1 MALSPIYNYYKIGRF
16 IFALAL
22 LVSFQIAGL
31 LHAVPGLFYILT
43 VYGLIAFIRL
53 VIAREV
59 MGYFDFLLDI
69 VFISALVQVSF
80 GIYSYLSL
88 FYLFPIFFSSIVIR
102 TRKIFLYPAIATF
115 FYAMVFVLNGVFQS
129 SENILNILLH
139 AFSFFLISFAGN
151 SLNERLEKQDNYIK
165 SLEEERIKM
174 QGYERLYRVS
184 ADLAHELRNPLASI
198 SAAVQFLKEGK
209 KSDDFIEMLA
219 FETTRLNNLVNDFL
233 MFSRPSDAPVEVMDL
248 SEMMKII
255 VARHKNG
262 KAISENIKDGILI
275 DANRT
280 FIDVALTNIVKN
292 ATEAARSAV
301 FISLRDTSSDSIAG
315 GKNEVVLN
323 VEDDGYGIDEAIKE
337 RIFEP
342 FFTTKQNGTG
352 LGLAIAYR
360 VITGFGGYII
370 AGKSSHGGAKF
381 TIVMQHENRKNE
393 KEGR

>member
-1 MALSPIYNYYKIGRF
+1 
-16 IFALAL
+16 
-22 LVSFQIAGL
+22 
-31 LHAVPGLFYILT
+31 
-43 VYGLIAFIRL
+43 
-53 VIAREV
+53 
-59 MGYFDFLLDI
+59 
-69 VFISALVQVSF
+69 
-80 GIYSYLSL
+80 
-88 FYLFPIFFSSIVIR
+88 
-102 TRKIFLYPAIATF
+102 
-115 FYAMVFVLNGVFQS
+115 
-129 SENILNILLH
+129 
-139 AFSFFLISFAGN
+139 
-151 SLNERLEKQDNYIK
+151 
-165 SLEEERIKM
+165 M

-209 KSDDFIEMLA
+209 KSSDFIEMLVS
-219 FETTRLNNLVNDFL
+219 ETTRLNNLVNDFL
-233 MFSRPSDAPVEVMDL
+233 MFSRPSDAPVEVVDL

-262 KAISENIKDGILI
+262 KAISENIEDGILI

-292 ATEAARSAV
+292 AMEAARSAV
-301 FISLRDTSSDSIAG
+301 FISLGDASSDSVAG
-315 GKNEVVLN
+315 GKKEVVLN

-342 FFTTKQNGTG
+342 FFTTKHNGTG

-393 KEGR
+393 KEGRRS